1 MSAELYGWA
10 VNELQE
16 IQQGPARVR
25 VHTTT
30 EHPDSSYGI
39 PVWVDAEGNSYGQII
54 HPAPLGWTV
63 LPDAEDV
70 SNESR
75 YMVDTSRPVMRH
87 GEIVEHGEAHCTEY
101 SSLEEATAA
110 FQSAVKYWESQPD
123 KPMLVTLSEYDH
135 KWDTWDALTQAVV
148 P

>member
-16 IQQGPARVR
+16 IQQGQARVR

-39 PVWVDAEGNSYGQII
+39 PVWVDAEGNSYGQTI

-63 LPDAEDV
+63 VPDV

-75 YMVDTSRPVMRH
+75 YMVDIARPVMRN
-87 GEIVEHGEAHCTEY
+87 GKIVEHGEAHFTEY
-101 SSLEEATAA
+101 SSLEEATVAYH
-110 FQSAVKYWESQPD
+110 STVKYWESQPD

-148 P
+148 S